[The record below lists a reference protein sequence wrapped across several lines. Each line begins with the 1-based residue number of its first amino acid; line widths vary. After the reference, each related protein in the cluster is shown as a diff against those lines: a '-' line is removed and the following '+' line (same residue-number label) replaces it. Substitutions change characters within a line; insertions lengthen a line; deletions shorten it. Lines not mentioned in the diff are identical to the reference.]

1 MCLLTNE
8 ESLNEPSIQ
17 VAYNSLLPILPIH
30 EKLLETLRERIQNW
44 HPDQEVAGIFLKFVC
59 ARIIVR
65 THAVFSSLSLSL
77 SLSQTNMC
85 SFIVTFVQGPLF
97 RNYSKFVSEYNEVLT
112 AVDNCMGKSIRFA
125 EFVNVCLLARS
136 FVRMYS
142 KVIGPYNLIV

>member
-77 SLSQTNMC
+77 SLTD
-85 SFIVTFVQGPLF
+85 
-97 RNYSKFVSEYNEVLT
+97 EYVLIHCNLRT
-112 AVDNCMGKSIRFA
+112 GSVVP
-125 EFVNVCLLARS
+125 ELLE
-136 FVRMYS
+136 
-142 KVIGPYNLIV
+142 ICQ